1 MKLTTEEK
9 EIVDGL
15 ARTLK
20 SRFGAEKVVLFG
32 SAVRGELEEGSDIDI
47 LVILGELD
55 WEIEKRIVGLCFDA
69 ELECG
74 RVISTV
80 CLSRDEFEN
89 SPLRYSPLV
98 SNALAQGLAL

>member
-1 MKLTTEEK
+1 MKLTIKEK
-9 EIVDGL
+9 QIVDRL

-47 LVILGELD
+47 LVVLSELD
-55 WEIEKRIVGLCFDA
+55 WELEKRIVGLCFDS

-89 SPLRYSPLV
+89 SPLRQSPLV
-98 SNALAQGLAL
+98 LNALAQGRML